1 MKKFNLSKYHT
12 LNYLAWFSIISN
24 LLFILFLVL
33 EILKIK
39 NSITIFEIACSVLNV
54 AIYQTINLFVICI
67 MIISTFIELILRK
80 YNKITTYNAL
90 ELKKLFRYILL
101 CLALFLIV
109 IDIFILNF
117 AIKFYQFIYLKL
129 GL

>member
-39 NSITIFEIACSVLNV
+39 NSITIFEIAYSVLNV